1 MADEC
6 LPDHDL
12 DAISNVDF
20 RIIGLSPQYW
30 THTPLLIG
38 DLIGLPLINGVDCF
52 IVPPNI
58 DCESDSHNNR
68 CKKASLDSDTSRHI
82 FPLSKVLL
90 QGIITAIDRRPNGC
104 ILIVIDDGTGSID
117 CRYWDE
123 QYNHI
128 SGKDLFLL
136 HSEHERSRNR
146 ETFSFVVGDCCE
158 VLGKIKSMTSGT
170 KHSRDNF
177 GSFDSTTLDI
187 RFGCIREVHASS
199 VCLIDRRQ
207 GDSEIF
213 HWLKCLK
220 FSREVQQTIKS
231 GKDVLSLLGKSITS
245 SVLSVDG
252 SSDFNLGTETGPSN
266 VLGRECCQT
275 PRRFRNALFYCHCEA
290 TLETLDS
297 SFRYRDAL
305 LDHLL
310 DMEAALLHSSHSN
323 HASYIEDC
331 VDLIGAESDA
341 MQPPLMF
348 TFDSI
353 YKDENLSST
362 VRNIVASTMI
372 PEANARK
379 LVQNTFAAMTK
390 DGILNLFDPVTDVYL
405 FVSIERVIE
414 PYLRNSS
421 KVGAGMAAV
430 PTAPPCFIRCIPK
443 KRMRQIMNWYR
454 NCFDRRCRLWIPH
467 NICN

>member
-6 LPDHDL
+6 SPDLDL

-20 RIIGLSPQYW
+20 RVIGLSPQYW

-52 IVPPNI
+52 IVLPKI
-58 DCESDSHNNR
+58 QCESDADNDR
-68 CKKASLDSDTSRHI
+68 CKKASLHSDKSRHI
-82 FPLSKVLL
+82 CPLSRVLL

-104 ILIVIDDGTGSID
+104 ILIVLDDGTGSID

-123 QYNHI
+123 SCNHN
-128 SGKDLFLL
+128 SAYDLSLL
-136 HSEHERSRNR
+136 HSEHERSKNR
-146 ETFSFVVGDCCE
+146 EKFSFVVGDCCE
-158 VLGKIKSMTSGT
+158 VLGKIKSMTAGT
-170 KHSRDNF
+170 KHSCDNF
-177 GSFDSTTLDI
+177 GAFASTWDI

-199 VCLIDRRQ
+199 VCLIGREQ
-207 GDSEIF
+207 GNSEIV

-220 FSREVQQTIKS
+220 FSHEAQQKIKS
-231 GKDVLSLLGKSITS
+231 GKDVLSLLGNSITS

-252 SSDFNLGTETGPSN
+252 SSDFNVGTEIGPSN
-266 VLGRECCQT
+266 VLRRECCQT
-275 PRRFRNALFYCHCEA
+275 PQRFRNALFYCHCEG

-305 LDHLL
+305 LDRLL
-310 DMEAALLHSSHSN
+310 DTEAELLHSSHSN

-331 VDLIGAESDA
+331 VDLIGAELDA
-341 MQPPLMF
+341 MPPPLMF

-353 YKDENLSST
+353 YKDEYLSSI

-390 DGILNLFDPVTDVYL
+390 DGILSLFDPITDVYL
-405 FVSIERVIE
+405 FVSIERVIM

-421 KVGAGMAAV
+421 KVGAGMVAV
-430 PTAPPCFIRCIPK
+430 PAAPPFFIRCIPK
-443 KRMRQIMNWYR
+443 KRMRQIMNWYG
-454 NCFDRRCRLWIPH
+454 NCFG
-467 NICN
+467 